1 MPSKKSDYTITPKLV
16 YMCAVCVSYVNF
28 KSSNAPSKENWS
40 LKITL
45 YKGRDC
51 EFMLTTYAVIW
62 IMILKAWPVENSV
75 GVCHLLMGFLF
86 SFILF

>member
-16 YMCAVCVSYVNF
+16 YMCVVCVSYVNF

-51 EFMLTTYAVIW
+51 ELMLTT
-62 IMILKAWPVENSV
+62 
-75 GVCHLLMGFLF
+75 
-86 SFILF
+86 